1 MLNLTDSEIRIMD
14 LTNFLKKLK
23 NKLQET
29 MLRTGIVETNLTGH
43 FFLICDKFQNVTVSL
58 NANIS
63 ETTRSNFICNISNF
77 KLDITQLNMDY
88 LIVIL

>member
-1 MLNLTDSEIRIMD
+1 MLNLTNSEIRIMD

-43 FFLICDKFQNVTVSL
+43 FLLIFDKFQNVTVSL

-63 ETTRSNFICNISNF
+63 ETTRSNFI
-77 KLDITQLNMDY
+77 
-88 LIVIL
+88 